1 MSSRLAD
8 ATPPGQVAISQRRA
22 AVTAGL
28 AYAAIIVLALFA
40 NFLVL
45 ERLTDPDDAATTVRN
60 ITDSETLFRSGIVAF
75 IIVLVADVVVAW
87 ALYVFFQRTSRDLS
101 LFAAW
106 FRLVYVAIAAAA
118 LLNLLVAVKLLDD
131 TGYPTAL
138 ERGQRDAQAM
148 SSLDA
153 YIYGWRIGLVFFGVH
168 LLLVGYVMVKSDYA
182 PRILGRLVELAGFGY
197 VLSMLAGVLRPDLKD
212 LFLLLVAVVA
222 VPGEFGLTAWLL
234 WRGGKGQSATGQS
247 EETVNAAGVR

>member
-1 MSSRLAD
+1 MSSRLTGMTAPRQ
-8 ATPPGQVAISQRRA
+8 AAISQRRA

-45 ERLTDPDDAATTVRN
+45 ERLTDPDDAAATVRN
-60 ITDSETLFRSGIVAF
+60 ISDSEMLFRSGIVAF
-75 IIVLVADVVVAW
+75 ILVLVADVVVAW
-87 ALYVFFQRTSRDLS
+87 ALYVFFQRTNRDLS

-118 LLNLLVAVKLLDD
+118 LLNLLVAVKLVDD

-138 ERGQRDAQAM
+138 EPGQRDAQAM

-182 PRILGRLVELAGFGY
+182 PSILGRLVAVAGLGY
-197 VLSMLAGVLRPDLKD
+197 VLSMLAGVLRPDSKD
-212 LFLLLVAVVA
+212 LFLLLLAVVA
-222 VPGEFGLTAWLL
+222 VPGELGLTVWLL
-234 WRGGKGQSATGQS
+234 WRGGKGQSATGQP
-247 EETVNAAGVR
+247 EEAVNAAGVG